1 MLDTKR
7 VNPVGFLLSIIA
19 VAVVIIVTTTPVAR
33 PIKSVDQT
41 YALMEQ
47 LGLEWNR
54 SGVPVLVFAS
64 DGCAASRSLEASLQQ
79 EGVVYLRI
87 DVHASEHTEKIH
99 ANLGRNY
106 LGTVATRA
114 TPTIIVGSR
123 VLRGNNPEKVLKA
136 ISDQNER

>member
-1 MLDTKR
+1 MKCF
-7 VNPVGFLLSIIA
+7 NPLGVLFSIIA
-19 VAVVIIVTTTPVAR
+19 IAVVIIVTTTPVAR

-47 LGLEWNR
+47 LGLEWNH
-54 SGVPVLVFAS
+54 SGAPVLVFAS
-64 DGCAASRSLEASLQQ
+64 GGCPASRSLEASLQQ
-79 EGVVYLRI
+79 EGVVYMRI
-87 DVHASEHTEKIH
+87 DVHASEHAEMIH

-136 ISDQNER
+136 ISNQNER